1 MSKSALDF
9 PLENARQIAAKYL
22 ADLQPHC
29 SRIEIAGSIRRGKA
43 LINDL
48 EIVAIPLFDPAPLDL
63 FGAPA
68 GKSTSRVDDA
78 MHSLAVSWG
87 AVFLKNGPKYKKLQ
101 MAEGICLDLF
111 LVTPPAHWGVIY
123 TLRTGSWRFSNQL
136 VTPRRSHTKEN
147 RPGLLPSWAQV
158 EDGQV
163 MHRESKQIYPMPD
176 EGDFLEFCGLDR
188 NYPMENR
195 E

>member
-1 MSKSALDF
+1 MSKSALDY
-9 PLENARQIAAKYL
+9 PLENARQIAEKYM
-22 ADLQPHC
+22 ADLRPLC
-29 SRIEIAGSIRRGKA
+29 SRIEIAGSIRRGKP
-43 LINDL
+43 LINDI
-48 EIVAIPLFDPAPLDL
+48 EIVAVPLYDPAPVDM
-63 FGAPA
+63 FGQQA
-68 GKSTSRVDDA
+68 GKPVSRVDDA
-78 MHSLAVSWG
+78 LHALAVAWG
-87 AVFLKNGPKYKKLQ
+87 AVWMKNGPKYKKLQ
-101 MAEGICLDLF
+101 MAEGLVLDLF
-111 LVTPPAHWGVIY
+111 LVTPPAHWGVIF

-163 MHRESKQIYPMPD
+163 IHRTNKKVYPMPE